1 MSVSA
6 AAVRPTGPAVADA
19 SAPIVNLLDRSLSIA
34 PSFITSMTTSVSEPP
49 IWKPTLPPSTLSP
62 AGADQPR
69 PGLRQ
74 TMKPRPYLAPTTKAP
89 FFTPGTTTTQAALPS
104 KSCGMPLSG
113 APIMSLRT
121 LAAASSRFSVSFAKM
136 DSAINLPGG
145 FDSRAVAR
153 APRTP
158 FLNIDADAAAATNE
172 RVAAIATCEIN
183 VCLSKVHLLEI
194 SKRPEGQL

>member
-34 PSFITSMTTSVSEPP
+34 PSFITSMTTSVPEPP

-62 AGADQPR
+62 AGADQP
-69 PGLRQ
+69 PPALRQ
-74 TMKPRPYLAPTTKAP
+74 TMKPRPYLAPITNAA

-104 KSCGMPLSG
+104 KSCGIPLSG
-113 APIMSLRT
+113 EPIISLTT
-121 LAAASSRFSVSFAKM
+121 LVAASSRFSVSFAKVG
-136 DSAINLPGG
+136 SIINVPGG
-145 FDSRAVAR
+145 FISRVVTD

-158 FLNIDADAAAATNE
+158 LLSSGADTPATTNE
-172 RVAAIATCEIN
+172 RVAAVATSGIN
-183 VCLSKVHLLEI
+183 LRICKVQ
-194 SKRPEGQL
+194 PP